1 VQVDVLEG
9 WVRTIELPDHSPG
22 HARNLVDST
31 HVSSRDQIVAVG
43 ILVDRV
49 DVEEV
54 PRCIS
59 CQPVSASIGAV
70 NASVREAW
78 SDMIQSA
85 PLEKQF
91 SGLNIDFLEQT
102 IMDPTKARTD
112 TKGAQVVL
120 PRLVDSDQGSL
131 SAVYQTELVHV
142 HLGRSTDSLHGP
154 YDTIILVHDDTVSA
168 RPSVVLESL
177 EEADMVRTLILADM
191 GVVCRRTTQRAS
203 TGPNELS
210 IVIVNV
216 RSRIGV
222 SVRRKEDITRD
233 KKIRPEDV
241 EADDGSVKIRSLY
254 DIRGVV

>member
-102 IMDPTKARTD
+102 IMDPT
-112 TKGAQVVL
+112 AQIVL

-191 GVVCRRTTQRAS
+191 GVVCRRATQRAS

-216 RSRIGV
+216 RSRIRV